1 MLQAKNSLIGNN
13 IVNNNEMTGSPL
25 NNPTVI
31 EYPKLEDLTVVPTKE
46 QQEFES
52 KKYYG
57 YKKVI
62 VEGVESEV
70 LDVKPS
76 EETQIIEGLFDTVNV
91 DKIETEEKEVE
102 LDFSDADINEIIP
115 SEGKYLKSVLIEKSP
130 DLEPENIIKDKIING
145 VKGNV
150 EILDTSDATATENDL
165 ISPKTAYV
173 NGEKITGKII
183 PTYIKSN
190 LNISKEQLP
199 VKANKNYVW
208 DYSLENNLVISS
220 NGYVGTT
227 TITLNN
233 ENNIRDINISDIGS
247 TYVNIQAAKFYQKAD
262 NNIQKIL
269 LIVNDNDNGYLVIL
283 KINIITL
290 EIISVYVNTSKIMS
304 GVQTYGS
311 FGYKILI
318 HPTMENTVTVSVK
331 NKEKYGNGIH
341 INIYTFRIID
351 TTFTQLNTFKISRG
365 ANIYGYQENNFVDMV
380 WSPNGTNLLVI
391 FSAREYKQFPK
402 FVYIVYFSSNL
413 TTATVVDTGLTE
425 NAPNCFLNDKYFIKG
440 NNIYNYENKT
450 ITLYKTLT
458 EFTSTN
464 IANYIAVLNEYYL
477 IHFVKDSNIINIYS
491 FDEDLNF
498 TFVKSYNWDITL
510 SSVAICGNTLVF
522 ANYYSLDRILY
533 SENNIIQ
540 TIYTGSGASNEYE
553 KINII
558 GIDYFNTSESIVT
571 SDKVLKDE
579 KVFTSDGK
587 IIGTMPNNGALNYTP
602 STEIQTIP
610 VGYTSGGTI
619 AAINYEELGTITP
632 DEMAEAESITTDILS

>member
-1 MLQAKNSLIGNN
+1 MANTTQDKLMYLAETKKQVMSALKAMGVDVPANATFRDTVGLIKRIEGGAVKLFDSVDKMMEAVGTEGNIALVYDVKTEIFTGIYWCTGKTWEILN
-13 IVNNNEMTGSPL
+13 TQVNVTADKIAPG
-25 NNPTVI
+25 VI
-31 EYPKLEDLTVVPTKE
+31 G
-46 QQEFES
+46 
-52 KKYYG
+52 YG
-57 YKKVI
+57 PDGI
-62 VEGVESEV
+62 VEG
-70 LDVKPS
+70 
-76 EETQIIEGLFDTVNV
+76 TF
-91 DKIETEEKEVE
+91 
-102 LDFSDADINEIIP
+102 
-115 SEGKYLKSVLIEKSP
+115 
-130 DLEPENIIKDKIING
+130 
-145 VKGNV
+145 
-150 EILDTSDATATENDL
+150 TSDATATPNDML
-165 ISPKTAYV
+165 ASTTAYV

-331 NKEKYGNGIH
+331 NKEKYGYGIH
-341 INIYTFRIID
+341 VNIYTFRIID

-365 ANIYGYQENNFVDMV
+365 ANIYGHQENNFVDMV

-458 EFTSTN
+458 EFTSTS

-498 TFVKSYNWDITL
+498 TFVKSYNWNITL
-510 SSVAICGNTLVF
+510 SSVAVCGNTLVF

-587 IIGTMPNNGALNYTP
+587 IIGTMPNNGTLNYIP
-602 STEIQTIP
+602 STEEQIIP
-610 VGYTSGGTI
+610 AGYTSGGTI
-619 AAINYEELGTITP
+619 VGDANLLPENIKSGVTIFGVTGTYTGETITEATN
-632 DEMAEAESITTDILS
+632 DEL